1 MRTQSIV
8 NSRCD
13 PFPWLDQPITSA
25 WWTGLE
31 YSWRFHLFSTM
42 YISCISVSNW
52 WLCGRISLIV
62 SQKYHCNE
70 SDGDSSFFKSPGCS
84 DSDSF
89 LKCIRI
95 AVTVIVFSKVQVAWK
110 DSDDERCWAAA
121 LNCER
126 EPGRS
131 CCVLSTL
138 LQLLLVPPLLLLVER

>member
-1 MRTQSIV
+1 M
-8 NSRCD
+8 
-13 PFPWLDQPITSA
+13 
-25 WWTGLE
+25 
-31 YSWRFHLFSTM
+31 M

-110 DSDDERCWAAA
+110 AMMMSVAGQQHSTVRGSLAGAAA
-121 LNCER
+121 Y
-126 EPGRS
+126 
-131 CCVLSTL
+131 
-138 LQLLLVPPLLLLVER
+138 